1 MQSYPAKRIP
11 SPASSPCPSST
22 CHSSSPS
29 LASHPMS
36 LSCSAQSSPMFAAFL
51 SQVHLSQADIPQP
64 FGGVES
70 ERPLKVECQVRCR
83 IPLDGG
89 VVGGHGAGADSGVSK
104 DSVCHLL
111 LYTNNHS
118 SLNHLAVVF
127 GSSISSKTLE
137 AAPRGDS
144 TLTRLVRGATPLATI
159 ALLNPPSDIDNNPDL
174 QSKPSPEPSLNAQV
188 NPPLLRLHSACFTG
202 ETIGSGRCDCAEQL
216 REAMRR
222 MAAENNGVLVY
233 LLQEGRGIG
242 LFEKL
247 KYALFSS
254 PFSSPLPLFSLFL
267 SLSLCWLSSGS
278 MDQAFG

>member
-64 FGGVES
+64 FGGVKS

-83 IPLDGG
+83 VEVIHHDKL
-89 VVGGHGAGADSGVSK
+89 
-104 DSVCHLL
+104 CH
-111 LYTNNHS
+111 NHS